1 MLCVFACYVEW
12 RVAEM
17 VSVTVAVCCVL
28 LCYVEWRVAE
38 MVSMTVAVCCVC
50 LRVMSSGVLLK
61 WFP

>member
-1 MLCVFACYVEW
+1 MLCVACYVEC

-38 MVSMTVAVCCVC
+38 MVFVTVAVCCV

>member
-1 MLCVFACYVEW
+1 MACVAEMVSMTVAVCCVLLCYVEW

-28 LCYVEWRVAE
+28 
-38 MVSMTVAVCCVC
+38 
-50 LRVMSSGVLLK
+50 RVMSSGVLLK